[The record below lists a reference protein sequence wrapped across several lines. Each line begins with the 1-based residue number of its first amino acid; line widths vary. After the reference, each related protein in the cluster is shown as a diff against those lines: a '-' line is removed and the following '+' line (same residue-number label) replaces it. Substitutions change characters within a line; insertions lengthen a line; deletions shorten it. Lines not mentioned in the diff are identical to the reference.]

1 MKTLKNNSGDFKRVD
16 DDTAVKLVK
25 STHWKYCG
33 KEEYKILN
41 KPKPKPKNTKTD
53 KPDIEDRG
61 LSDKK
66 LRKERKLAKA
76 NKK

>member
-16 DDTAVKLVK
+16 DDTAVKLVR
-25 STHWKYCG
+25 STNWKYCG

-41 KPKPKPKNTKTD
+41 KPKPKKS
-53 KPDIEDRG
+53 KPVKSDIENRG

-66 LRKERKLAKA
+66 IRKERKLAKA